1 MIPLKILPILNVTTR
16 DEVPD
21 QSAIQDT
28 RDNSIS
34 LIPEPTSLGLLS
46 LAGLAHLRRRLRS
59 IPDFNT
65 SKSSSG
71 SSCGSIFFWGGTGR
85 LHALKGIFTAPRLSS
100 SRWYTNT
107 KPNNERH
114 E

>member
-1 MIPLKILPILNVTTR
+1 MIPLKLLPVLNVTTR
-16 DEVPD
+16 DEVLD
-21 QSAIQDT
+21 QSAIQDI
-28 RDNSIS
+28 RDNSIT

-46 LAGLAHLRRRLRS
+46 LAGLALLRRRRRS

-65 SKSSSG
+65 SKSSPG
-71 SSCGSIFFWGGTGR
+71 SSCGSFFYEGKTGG